1 MPAAYH
7 GLPATRTGV
16 LFGPVAADLFRALRA
31 ALAEPRASAPSAAG
45 VPAAVLVP
53 LFARDDDL
61 HLLYTTRSADLPTH
75 AGQIAFP
82 GGRHATD
89 ADPTMLAT
97 ALREAEEEIGLGAAD
112 VEVLGALDP
121 IHTFSSNFLITPFVA
136 RVPHPY
142 PFRLDPREVHDV
154 FSVPLRVLHD
164 PATTVAETWT
174 IDGRAIPVTA
184 YRHDGRTIWGA
195 TQRITASLLDL
206 VTAIRAQRD

>member
-1 MPAAYH
+1 M
-7 GLPATRTGV
+7 T
-16 LFGPVAADLFRALRA
+16 ADLFAALRA
-31 ALAEPRASAPSAAG
+31 ALAAPRAAAPAPEPG

-53 LFARDDDL
+53 LFTRDGVP
-61 HLLYTTRSADLPTH
+61 HVLYTTRSAALSTH

-82 GGRHATD
+82 GGRHTAGVD
-89 ADPTMLAT
+89 ATMLAT

-121 IHTFSSNFLITPFVA
+121 IHTISSNFLITPVVA
-136 RVPHPY
+136 RIPHPY
-142 PFRLDPREVHDV
+142 AFRLDPREVDDV
-154 FSVPLRVLHD
+154 FSVPLGVLDD
-164 PATTVAETWT
+164 PASIVTETWT
-174 IDGRAIPVTA
+174 IDGRTVPVTS